1 MCAACSISHKAI
13 LQSYCTA
20 WEGKFL
26 LITADYCSV
35 LSMRT
40 FLKLFIVY
48 NNSNYSIDL
57 LWYVFFSSLQFVLN
71 FGGIMVIVTVINF
84 WLMIPTLLMIILFYL
99 LRTYYVRAGRSLKRI
114 EALSKLQLRYEPVM
128 VLCMRRTHID

>member
-1 MCAACSISHKAI
+1 
-13 LQSYCTA
+13 
-20 WEGKFL
+20 
-26 LITADYCSV
+26 
-35 LSMRT
+35 MRT